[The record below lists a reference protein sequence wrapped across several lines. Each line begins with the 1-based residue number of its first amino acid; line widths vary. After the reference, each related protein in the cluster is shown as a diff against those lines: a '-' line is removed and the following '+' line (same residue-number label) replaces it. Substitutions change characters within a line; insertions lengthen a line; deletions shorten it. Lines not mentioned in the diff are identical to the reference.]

1 MKIPVG
7 LLQVGN
13 FAHAGAAPRSPEIQQ
28 DVFVRRVLDHRSERY
43 LLAAGIGLCDVD
55 ERLADVG
62 FHLLFGVLLEFHQRV
77 GLLHGG
83 REFGD
88 FVEQLLS
95 RKLVAELLGQQ
106 HHAEEVVAV
115 LVQDR
120 ACQLFVLLLDGLA
133 ALGGGF
139 RIAELLHEGVSG
151 RGIGVAGVVGRR
163 ARHLL
168 AVGIL
173 CVVGH
178 VDRARFEDQHGAERR
193 SVVAGVA
200 QNGHLRVLGHALEA
214 ERTVG
219 HGRRIE
225 DVVLL
230 VEKVNHAVGP
240 FDLAVDG
247 VLVFVGAAAQHGGRR
262 CEDQDFFHRIIFL

>member
-1 MKIPVG
+1 M
-7 LLQVGN
+7 GN
-13 FAHAGAAPRSPEIQQ
+13 FAHAGTAPRSPEVEQ
-28 DVFVRRVLDHRSERY
+28 DIFVRRIPDHRFERY
-43 LLAAGIGLCDVD
+43 LLAVGIGLCDVD

-62 FHLLFGVLLEFHQRV
+62 LDHLLGVLLEPHQCV
-77 GLLHGG
+77 GLLHLG

-88 FVEQLLS
+88 LVEQFLP

-120 ACQLFVLLLDGLA
+120 AGQLFVLLFDGLA
-133 ALGGGF
+133 TLGGGF
-139 RIAELLHEGVSG
+139 RIAELLHEGASG
-151 RGIGVAGVVGRR
+151 CGVGVAGVVGRR

-168 AVGIL
+168 AVGVL

-193 SVVAGVA
+193 PVVACVA
-200 QNGHLRVLGHALEA
+200 QNGRLRFLGHALEA
-214 ERTVG
+214 EHPVG

-225 DVVLL
+225 NVVLL
-230 VEKVNHAVGP
+230 VEEVNHAVGS

-247 VLVFVGAAAQHGGRR
+247 VLVFVGAAAQHGCRR